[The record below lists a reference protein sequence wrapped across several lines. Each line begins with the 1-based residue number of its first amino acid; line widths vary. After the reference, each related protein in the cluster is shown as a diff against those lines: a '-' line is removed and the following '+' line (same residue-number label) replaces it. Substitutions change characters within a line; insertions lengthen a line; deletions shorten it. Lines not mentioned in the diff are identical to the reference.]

1 MKKYLLV
8 VGGSSIIKDKGK
20 ILFWKWIIMWKWFYE
35 LIEQFEMSLIDGG
48 IIRMKI
54 MKILLKN

>member
-20 ILFWKWIIMWKWFYE
+20 ILFWKWIILWKWFYE
-35 LIEQFEMSLIDGG
+35 LIEQFEMSLIYGG

>member
-20 ILFWKWIIMWKWFYE
+20 ILFWKWIILWKWFYE
-35 LIEQFEMSLIDGG
+35 LIEQFEMCLIDDG

>member
-35 LIEQFEMSLIDGG
+35 LIEECLEC
-48 IIRMKI
+48 
-54 MKILLKN
+54 L